1 MHIDL
6 IKKYVVG
13 LIFDNKD
20 RVLLIKK
27 LRPEEHK
34 GQYNGVGGKVEKGET
49 FIEAMTREAKEE
61 CGLEILDWTL
71 YNQISFDDVQLKYY
85 YTIIDDIEIEKFK
98 SLTDE
103 EVQLFEINNLPKN
116 ILKDVKRDIKFIK
129 DCRESIK

>member
-13 LIFDNKD
+13 LIFDNKN

-34 GQYNGVGGKVEKGET
+34 GKYNGVGGKVEKGET
-49 FIEAMTREAKEE
+49 FIEAMIREAKEE

-85 YTIIDDIEIEKFK
+85 HTIIDGTEIEKFK

-103 EVQLFEINNLPKN
+103 KVQLFDINNLPKN
-116 ILKDVKRDIKFIK
+116 VLKDIIRDIKFIK
-129 DCRESIK
+129 EYRQNIN